1 MSLSTDEFKL
11 IPKLQKYLRSFI
23 NASILTL
30 KTFPEKTKI
39 SKTYISVFTTL
50 ITLNHFVHHFNQ
62 VSNDNELP
70 FFKRIK
76 QRLSNRLIEF
86 TLTDRN

>member
-30 KTFPEKTKI
+30 KTFPEKTNI
-39 SKTYISVFTTL
+39 SKTYISVFTTF
-50 ITLNHFVHHFNQ
+50 ITLNHFVHQH
-62 VSNDNELP
+62 
-70 FFKRIK
+70 
-76 QRLSNRLIEF
+76 LI
-86 TLTDRN
+86 R